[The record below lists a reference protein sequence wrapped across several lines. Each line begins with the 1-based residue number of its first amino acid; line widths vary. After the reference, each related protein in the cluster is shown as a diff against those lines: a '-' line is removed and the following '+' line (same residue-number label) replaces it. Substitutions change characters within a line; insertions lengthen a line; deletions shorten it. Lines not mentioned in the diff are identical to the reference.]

1 MNVLIKQGRV
11 LDASQS
17 LDQVTDVYISQGRIA
32 AIGQAPAGFV
42 ADQTLEAQGKWVL
55 PGLVDLCA
63 RLREPGSEYK
73 ATLLSE
79 LRAAM
84 AGGVTSLACPPDTD
98 PVLDEPGLVEML
110 KHRAKSQALAHVYPL
125 GAVTRQL
132 QGQLLTEM
140 YALTAAGCVGFSQAD
155 EAIVDTQVLW
165 RAFEYAATF
174 GYTLFM
180 RAEDPYLAKNGV
192 AHDGEIASRL
202 GLKGIPAAAESI
214 ALQTML
220 RVAQATGAR
229 LHVARIS
236 CAESVELIRQAKQNG
251 MAVTADVSLQHLHLT
266 EMDIGFFDSM
276 AHLKPPVR
284 TQRDRDALRAGLLD
298 GTLDAICS
306 DHTPVDDDAK
316 ALPFA
321 ESHAGASALELL
333 LPLTLKWAA
342 QAKCAPLQAL
352 AQVTLNPARIL
363 GIEAGHLQVGA
374 PADVVIYDPEKEWRI
389 EGRALISQG
398 KNTPFVH
405 HAVTGKVTAT
415 LTQGQLV
422 FQQESLQ
429 VHQAA

>member
-1 MNVLIKQGRV
+1 MNILIKNGHV
-11 LDASQS
+11 MDASQQ
-17 LDQVTDVYISQGRIA
+17 LDQVSDLYISQGRIL
-32 AIGQAPAGFV
+32 AIGDAPPGFS
-42 ADQTLEAQGKWVL
+42 ADQTLDASGKWVL
-55 PGLVDLCA
+55 PGLVDLCV

-110 KHRAKSQALAHVYPL
+110 KHRAKSHALAHVYPL

-140 YALTAAGCVGFSQAD
+140 FALTSAGCVGFSQAD
-155 EAIVDTQVLW
+155 ATIVDTQVLW

-192 AHDGEIASRL
+192 AHDGEVASRL
-202 GLKGIPAAAESI
+202 GLKGIPAAAETI

-220 RVAQATGAR
+220 HIARATGVSLHIAR
-229 LHVARIS
+229 VS
-236 CAESVELIRQAKQNG
+236 TAESVELIRQAKQSG
-251 MAVTADVSLQHLHLT
+251 MTLTADVSIQHLHLT

-276 AHLKPPVR
+276 ARLTPPLR

-306 DHTPVDDDAK
+306 DHTPVDEDGK
-316 ALPFA
+316 ALPFGEA
-321 ESHAGASALELL
+321 HPGASAVELL

-342 QAKCAPLQAL
+342 QARLSPAQAL
-352 AQVTLNPARIL
+352 GRITQTPAGIL
-363 GIEAGHLQVGA
+363 GIPAGNLQPGA
-374 PADVVIYDPEKEWRI
+374 NADVVIYDPQIEWRVDSQ
-389 EGRALISQG
+389 ALVSQG
-398 KNTPFVH
+398 KNTPFMH
-405 HAVTGKVTAT
+405 QPVTGKVTAT
-415 LTQGQLV
+415 ITNGTLV
-422 FQQESLQ
+422 FQQEILQ
-429 VHQAA
+429 LNN

>member
-1 MNVLIKQGRV
+1 MKILIKNGRLIDPKHH
-11 LDASQS
+11 LDTTQ
-17 LDQVTDVYISQGRIA
+17 DIYIA
-32 AIGQAPAGFV
+32 AGKIVGIGSGPAGFEPT
-42 ADQTLEAQGKWVL
+42 QTLDATGLLVV
-55 PGLVDLCA
+55 PGLVDLSA
-63 RLREPGSEYK
+63 RLREPGFEHK
-73 ATLLSE
+73 ATLESE
-79 LRAAM
+79 MLAAV

-155 EAIVDTQVLW
+155 TTIVDTQVLW
-165 RAFEYAATF
+165 RAFEYAASF

-192 AHDGEIASRL
+192 AHDGEVASRL
-202 GLKGIPAAAESI
+202 GLKGIPSAAESI

-220 RVAQATGAR
+220 RIAQATGVR
-229 LHVARIS
+229 LHIARVS
-236 CAESVELIRQAKQNG
+236 TAESVELIRQAKQSG
-251 MAVTADVSLQHLHLT
+251 MQVTADVSIQHLHLT
-266 EMDIGFFDSM
+266 DMDIGFFDSM
-276 AHLKPPVR
+276 VHLKPPVR

-321 ESHAGASALELL
+321 ESHPGASALELL

-342 QAKCAPLQAL
+342 QAKLSPTQAL
-352 AQVTLNPARIL
+352 AKITQAPANIL
-363 GIEAGHLQVGA
+363 GIKAGDLQVGA
-374 PADVVIYDPEKEWRI
+374 TADVVIYDPEMEWRVD
-389 EGRALISQG
+389 GRALLSQG

-405 HAVTGKVTAT
+405 HAVTGKVTT
-415 LTQGQLV
+415 TFTQGNLV
-422 FQQESLQ
+422 FQQETLQ
-429 VHQAA
+429 TTT

>member
-1 MNVLIKQGRV
+1 MNILITQGR
-11 LDASQS
+11 LMDASQQ
-17 LDQVTDVYISQGRIA
+17 LDQVQDLYISAGKIVGMGAAPQGF
-32 AIGQAPAGFV
+32 QP
-42 ADQTLEAQGKWVL
+42 DQTLDAEGKWVL

-110 KHRAKSQALAHVYPL
+110 KHRAKSHALAHVYPL

-132 QGQLLTEM
+132 EGHLLTEM
-140 YALTAAGCVGFSQAD
+140 FALTAAGCVGFSQAD
-155 EAIVDTQVLW
+155 TAIVDTQVLW

-192 AHDGEIASRL
+192 AHDGEVASRL

-220 RVAQATGAR
+220 RIAQATGAK
-229 LHVARIS
+229 LHIARVS
-236 CAESVELIRQAKQNG
+236 TAESVELIRQAKQTG
-251 MAVTADVSLQHLHLT
+251 MAVTADVSIQHLHLT
-266 EMDIGFFDSM
+266 DMDIGFFDSM
-276 AHLKPPVR
+276 VHLKPPVR

-321 ESHAGASALELL
+321 ESHPGASALELL
-333 LPLTLKWAA
+333 LPLTLKWSA
-342 QAKCAPLQAL
+342 QAKLAPLQAL
-352 AQVTLNPARIL
+352 AKVTQIPARIL
-363 GIEAGHLQVGA
+363 GVNAGTLQTGA
-374 PADVVIYDPEKEWRI
+374 TADVVIYDPEMEWRVD
-389 EGRALISQG
+389 GRALLSQG
-398 KNTPFVH
+398 KNTPFVNH
-405 HAVTGKVTAT
+405 SLTGKVTAT
-415 LTQGQLV
+415 ITQGNLV
-422 FQQESLQ
+422 FQQETL
-429 VHQAA
+429 ALA

>member
-1 MNVLIKQGRV
+1 MNILITQGR
-11 LDASQS
+11 LIDASQQ
-17 LDQVTDVYISQGRIA
+17 LDQVQDLYISAGKIVGMGAAPQGF
-32 AIGQAPAGFV
+32 QP
-42 ADQTLEAQGKWVL
+42 DQTLDAEGKWVL

-110 KHRAKSQALAHVYPL
+110 KHRAKSHALAHVYPL

-132 QGQLLTEM
+132 EGHLLTEM
-140 YALTAAGCVGFSQAD
+140 FALTAAGCVGFSQAD
-155 EAIVDTQVLW
+155 TAIVDTQVLW

-192 AHDGEIASRL
+192 AHDGEVASRL

-220 RVAQATGAR
+220 RIAQATGAK
-229 LHVARIS
+229 LHIARVS
-236 CAESVELIRQAKQNG
+236 TAESVELLRQAKQAG
-251 MAVTADVSLQHLHLT
+251 MVVTADVSIQHLHLT
-266 EMDIGFFDSM
+266 DMDIGFFDSM
-276 AHLKPPVR
+276 VHLKPPVR

-321 ESHAGASALELL
+321 ESHPGASALELL
-333 LPLTLKWAA
+333 LPLTLKWSA
-342 QAKCAPLQAL
+342 QAKLAPLQAL
-352 AQVTLNPARIL
+352 AKVTQIPARIL
-363 GIEAGHLQVGA
+363 GVNAGTLQTGA
-374 PADVVIYDPEKEWRI
+374 TADVVIYDPEMEWRVD
-389 EGRALISQG
+389 GRALLSQG
-398 KNTPFVH
+398 KNTPFVNH
-405 HAVTGKVTAT
+405 SLTGKVTAT
-415 LTQGQLV
+415 ITQGNLV
-422 FQQESLQ
+422 FQQETVQLTR
-429 VHQAA
+429 

>member
-1 MNVLIKQGRV
+1 MNILITQGR
-11 LDASQS
+11 LMDASQQ
-17 LDQVTDVYISQGRIA
+17 LDQVQDLYISAGKIVGMGAAPQGF
-32 AIGQAPAGFV
+32 QP
-42 ADQTLEAQGKWVL
+42 DQTLDAEGKWVL

-110 KHRAKSQALAHVYPL
+110 KHRAKSHALAHVYPM

-132 QGQLLTEM
+132 EGHLLTEM
-140 YALTAAGCVGFSQAD
+140 FALTTAGCVGFSQAD
-155 EAIVDTQVLW
+155 TAIVDTQVLW

-192 AHDGEIASRL
+192 AHDGEVASRL

-220 RVAQATGAR
+220 RIAQATGAK
-229 LHVARIS
+229 LHIARVS
-236 CAESVELIRQAKQNG
+236 TAESVELIRQAKQTG
-251 MAVTADVSLQHLHLT
+251 MAVTADVSIQHLHLT
-266 EMDIGFFDSM
+266 DMDIGFFDSM
-276 AHLKPPVR
+276 VHLKPPVR

-321 ESHAGASALELL
+321 ESHPGASALELL
-333 LPLTLKWAA
+333 LPLTLKWSA
-342 QAKCAPLQAL
+342 QAKLAPLQAL
-352 AQVTLNPARIL
+352 AKVTQIPARIL
-363 GIEAGHLQVGA
+363 GVNAGTLQTGA
-374 PADVVIYDPEKEWRI
+374 TADVVIYDPEMEWRVD
-389 EGRALISQG
+389 GRALLSQG
-398 KNTPFVH
+398 KNTPFVNH
-405 HAVTGKVTAT
+405 SLTGKVTAT
-415 LTQGQLV
+415 ITQGNLV
-422 FQQESLQ
+422 FQQETVQLTR
-429 VHQAA
+429 

>member
-1 MNVLIKQGRV
+1 MNILIKQGRV
-11 LDASQS
+11 LDPSQS
-17 LDQVTDVYISQGRIA
+17 LDQVTDLYIRDGQIA

-42 ADQTLEAQGKWVL
+42 ADQTLDAHGKWVL

-110 KHRAKSQALAHVYPL
+110 KHRAKSHALAHVYPL

-180 RAEDPYLAKNGV
+180 RPEDPYLAKNGV

-202 GLKGIPAAAESI
+202 GLKGIPAAAEGI

-236 CAESVELIRQAKQNG
+236 TAEAVELIRQAKQQG

-342 QAKCAPLQAL
+342 QVKCAPLQAL
-352 AQVTLNPARIL
+352 AHVTTQPARIL
-363 GIEAGHLQVGA
+363 GIDAGHLQVGA
-374 PADVVIYDPEKEWRI
+374 VADVVIYDPDKEWRV
-389 EGRALISQG
+389 EGRALLSQG

-405 HAVTGKVTAT
+405 HAVHGKVTAT

-422 FQQESLQ
+422 FQQESLR
-429 VHQAA
+429 VSQAA

>member
-1 MNVLIKQGRV
+1 MNILIQHGRII
-11 LDASQS
+11 DPANG
-17 LDQVTDVYISQGRIA
+17 LDQVADLYIAEGKIVG
-32 AIGQAPAGFV
+32 IGAAPANFK
-42 ADQTLEAQGKWVL
+42 AAQTIDATDHWVL

-73 ATLLSE
+73 ATLSSE

-125 GAVTRQL
+125 GAVTRKL
-132 QGQLLTEM
+132 QGELLTEM
-140 YALTAAGCVGFSQAD
+140 YALTEAGCVGFSQAD
-155 EAIVDTQVLW
+155 TTIVDTQVLW

-192 AHDGEIASRL
+192 AHDGEVASRL

-220 RVAQATGAR
+220 RIAEATGAK
-229 LHVARIS
+229 LHVARVS
-236 CAESVELIRQAKQNG
+236 SAEAVDLIRAAKQAG
-251 MAVTADVSLQHLHLT
+251 ARITADTSIQHLHLT
-266 EMDIGFFDSM
+266 EMDIGFFDSQV
-276 AHLKPPVR
+276 HLKPPVR
-284 TQRDRDALRAGLLD
+284 TQRDQQALRMALLD

-316 ALPFA
+316 LLPFA

-333 LPLTLKWAA
+333 LPMTLKWAA
-342 QAKCAPLQAL
+342 QMKLPATQAL
-352 AQVTLNPARIL
+352 RCITQAPAAIL
-363 GIEAGHLQVGA
+363 GQAAGQLGA
-374 PADVVIYDPEKEWRI
+374 GSVADVVVFDPDMEWRV
-389 EGRALISQG
+389 ETDKLVSQG
-398 KNTPFVH
+398 KNTPFLQ
-405 HAVTGKVTAT
+405 HAVRGKVVCT
-415 LTQGQLV
+415 LTNGV
-422 FQQESLQ
+422 
-429 VHQAA
+429 VVYTN

>member
-1 MNVLIKQGRV
+1 MNILIKNGHV
-11 LDASQS
+11 MDASQK
-17 LDQVTDVYISQGRIA
+17 LDQIKDVYISDGKIA
-32 AIGQAPAGFV
+32 AIGNAPADFK
-42 ADQTLEAQGKWVL
+42 ADQTLDAHGKWVL
-55 PGLVDLCA
+55 PGLVDLSA

-110 KHRAKSQALAHVYPL
+110 KHRAKSHALANVYPL
-125 GAVTRQL
+125 GAITRQL
-132 QGQLLTEM
+132 QGHLLTEM
-140 YALTAAGCVGFSQAD
+140 FALTSAGCVGFSQAD
-155 EAIVDTQVLW
+155 SAIVDTQVLW

-192 AHDGEIASRL
+192 AHDGEVASRL
-202 GLKGIPAAAESI
+202 GLKGIPVAAESI

-220 RVAQATGAR
+220 RVAQATGAK
-229 LHVARIS
+229 LHIARVS
-236 CAESVELIRQAKQNG
+236 TAESVELIRQAKQEG
-251 MAVTADVSLQHLHLT
+251 MQVTADVSIQHLHLT

-276 AHLKPPVR
+276 VHLTPPVR

-306 DHTPVDDDAK
+306 DHTPVDDDGK

-321 ESHAGASALELL
+321 ESHPGASALELL

-342 QAKCAPLQAL
+342 QAKISPAQAL
-352 AQVTLNPARIL
+352 EKITQIPAKIL
-363 GIEAGHLQVGA
+363 GVPAGNLQVGA
-374 PADVVIYDPEKEWRI
+374 NADVVIYNPEVEWRV
-389 EGRALISQG
+389 ESHVLVSQG
-398 KNTPFVH
+398 KNTPFMRQSLS
-405 HAVTGKVTAT
+405 GKVTET
-415 LTQGQLV
+415 LTNGRLV
-422 FQQESLQ
+422 FQQETLK
-429 VHQAA
+429 VRH